1 MMSHDGPRG
10 HRATAVWERGQ
21 LGWGA
26 CPGVFAPGE
35 AQGLLSSTSS
45 FLEHWSHHRA
55 RVASSTHAQVG
66 GLGSTG
72 VWDSKGVLL
81 QPRAGVCS
89 LPQEEGL
96 YFILGRG
103 VMEGQTAAP
112 SRALKDGVKGR

>member
-1 MMSHDGPRG
+1 MAHGATEPPLCGRGASWGGGHVQGCLHPGKLRACFPAPAPSWSTGP
-10 HRATAVWERGQ
+10 TTERGLHQ
-21 LGWGA
+21 
-26 CPGVFAPGE
+26 AP
-35 AQGLLSSTSS
+35 
-45 FLEHWSHHRA
+45 
-55 RVASSTHAQVG
+55 HAQVG
-66 GLGSTG
+66 GLGSAR
-72 VWDSKGVLL
+72 VWDSEGVLL